1 MVELGVSAEDLD
13 DLEGGFRGVGEEA
26 GALDPAVELK
36 RVFRRG
42 GAVEDVVDKG
52 RVKFRDEGADGVL
65 EARGPRA
72 VGHHLADGE
81 FEIVLARGNNG
92 WGLGLRG
99 GRRGVVGFGESFG
112 GGEGGE
118 RVWMESGCPS
128 EKLGIGKQSHG
139 IGGVVVC

>member
-42 GAVEDVVDKG
+42 GAVEDVVDEG
-52 RVKFRDEGADGVL
+52 GVEFRDEGADRVL
-65 EARGPRA
+65 EARGPCA

-81 FEIVLARGNNG
+81 FEIVLARGNDW